1 MKKLSSSGAV
11 GVEAPPGPRPRAH
24 AHEFAPRP
32 AHARL
37 RPPGRCAVTPT
48 MGFFD
53 KAKSFMG
60 GHGVKVQL
68 TRIERQPAS
77 DAQMPIGDTVIK
89 GNLEVTTEKPC
100 TVLKHVFVFL
110 CEWKDKE
117 DMERSHELGRDA
129 HDQSTDIIGGSL
141 KWPYEL
147 ASGTTAEDSF
157 LISMDDDIPTQLR
170 ALGFANP
177 AAAVISGEVK
187 FKLKVIADVK
197 GSPFDPASEQY
208 VRIVP

>member
-1 MKKLSSSGAV
+1 
-11 GVEAPPGPRPRAH
+11 
-24 AHEFAPRP
+24 
-32 AHARL
+32 
-37 RPPGRCAVTPT
+37 

-53 KAKSFMG
+53 KAKSFLG

-77 DAQMPIGDTVIK
+77 DAQMPMGDTVIK

-100 TVLKHVFVFL
+100 TVLAHKFVFL
-110 CEWKDKE
+110 VEWKDAE
-117 DMERSHELGRDA
+117 GMERTHELGADA
-129 HDQSTDIIGGSL
+129 HTASTDIIGGSL

-147 ASGTTAEDSF
+147 APGTTAEDAF
-157 LISMDDDIPTQLR
+157 LIHMEEDIPTQLGK
-170 ALGFANP
+170 LGFAD
-177 AAAVISGEVK
+177 AADAVSSGQVK

-197 GSPFDPASEQY
+197 GSPFDPSSEQV

>member
-1 MKKLSSSGAV
+1 MLTNSPLACFRLPCDRPLL
-11 GVEAPPGPRPRAH
+11 APSLLA
-24 AHEFAPRP
+24 
-32 AHARL
+32 
-37 RPPGRCAVTPT
+37 

-77 DAQMPIGDTVIK
+77 DAQMPLGDTVIK

-110 CEWKDKE
+110 AEWKDAE
-117 DMERSHELGRDA
+117 GMERSYELGRDA

-147 ASGTTAEDSF
+147 APGTTAEDAF
-157 LISMDDDIPTQLR
+157 LISMNHDIPTQLGR
-170 ALGFANP
+170 MGYSGVP
-177 AAAVISGEVK
+177 SAVSSGQVK

-197 GSPFDPASEQY
+197 GSPFDPTSEQF

>member
-1 MKKLSSSGAV
+1 
-11 GVEAPPGPRPRAH
+11 
-24 AHEFAPRP
+24 
-32 AHARL
+32 
-37 RPPGRCAVTPT
+37 

-77 DAQMPIGDTVIK
+77 DAQMPMGDTVIK
-89 GNLEVTTEKPC
+89 GNLEVTTEKDC
-100 TVLKHVFVFL
+100 TVLAHKFVFL
-110 CEWKDKE
+110 VEWKDAE
-117 DMERSHELGRDA
+117 GMQRSHELGSDA
-129 HDQSTDIIGGSL
+129 HTADTDIMGGSL

-147 ASGTTAEDSF
+147 APGRTAEDAF
-157 LISMDDDIPTQLR
+157 LIIMNEDIPTQLR
-170 ALGFANP
+170 KLGFSD
-177 AAAVISGEVK
+177 AASAVSSGEVK

-197 GSPFDPASEQY
+197 GSPFDPSSEQF

>member
-1 MKKLSSSGAV
+1 
-11 GVEAPPGPRPRAH
+11 
-24 AHEFAPRP
+24 
-32 AHARL
+32 
-37 RPPGRCAVTPT
+37 

-77 DAQMPIGDTVIK
+77 DAQMPLGDTVIK

-110 CEWKDKE
+110 AEWKDAE
-117 DMERSHELGRDA
+117 GMERSYELGRDA

-147 ASGTTAEDSF
+147 APGTTAEDGF
-157 LISMDDDIPTQLR
+157 LIHMNEDIPTQLGR
-170 ALGFANP
+170 MGFSDVP
-177 AAAVISGEVK
+177 SAVSSGQVK

-197 GSPFDPASEQY
+197 GSPFDPTSEQF

>member
-1 MKKLSSSGAV
+1 
-11 GVEAPPGPRPRAH
+11 
-24 AHEFAPRP
+24 
-32 AHARL
+32 
-37 RPPGRCAVTPT
+37 

-100 TVLKHVFVFL
+100 TVLAHKFVFL
-110 CEWKDKE
+110 CEWKDAE
-117 DMERSHELGRDA
+117 GMERTHELGSDA
-129 HDQSTDIIGGSL
+129 HVASTDIIGGSL
-141 KWPYEL
+141 KWPYDL
-147 ASGTTAEDSF
+147 APGTTAEDAF
-157 LISMDDDIPTQLR
+157 LISMNDDIPTQL
-170 ALGFANP
+170 AKLGFP
-177 AAAVISGEVK
+177 DAASVVSSGKVK

-197 GSPFDPASEQY
+197 GSPFDPSSEQY